1 MCCVERAFSVLH
13 PKWLVVH
20 WPSLRLLCFC
30 SVDQSSAGRVA
41 DGKPSSMPSCP
52 LFCFLQ
58 TGIGVFS
65 PHNFFRVLFQVFV
78 SDAYTMLCPT
88 ILLCL
93 VHWIKNDKAAL
104 TTEQAQR
111 CWEFVC
117 DTSLWA
123 KKICAKNSIKLR
135 LIVWDHQPHDL
146 CGWVYYGYV
155 CDRLW
160 NCFVD
165 KWTLTLVTGHWL
177 YKS

>member
-1 MCCVERAFSVLH
+1 MCRVERAFSVLH

-30 SVDQSSAGRVA
+30 SVDQGSAGRVA
-41 DGKPSSMPSCP
+41 GGKPSSMPSCP

-65 PHNFFRVLFQVFV
+65 PHNFFRVLFV
-78 SDAYTMLCPT
+78 SDAYTSLAVSNHFVVFGPLNQKRQSC
-88 ILLCL
+88 
-93 VHWIKNDKAAL
+93 
-104 TTEQAQR
+104 TEQAQR
-111 CWEFVC
+111 CWAFVC

-123 KKICAKNSIKLR
+123 KKICAKNSIELC
-135 LIVWDHQPHDL
+135 LIVWDRQPHDP
-146 CGWVYYGYV
+146 CGWVYYGYA
-155 CDRLW
+155 CDWLW

-165 KWTLTLVTGHWL
+165 KWTLTLVTGRWL